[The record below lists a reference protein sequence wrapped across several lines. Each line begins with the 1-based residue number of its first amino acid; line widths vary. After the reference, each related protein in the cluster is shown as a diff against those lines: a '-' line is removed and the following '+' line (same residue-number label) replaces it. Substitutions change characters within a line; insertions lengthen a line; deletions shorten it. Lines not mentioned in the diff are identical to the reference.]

1 MLMFNSIAKTWDL
14 IREVIKDVPKPDDNI
29 PVYPPINSHPC
40 RQERVNRE
48 DGDFEPLSEVEQ
60 ALFDGWLK
68 VEGPRGCHWINDA
81 GQYCN
86 EPLSLLYSRYP
97 YCEEHLRL
105 SLTEA
110 GWQRAL
116 VRAGRL
122 PDIVDEPDWGEDYH
136 KQVTNL

>member
-1 MLMFNSIAKTWDL
+1 M
-14 IREVIKDVPKPDDNI
+14 
-29 PVYPPINSHPC
+29 
-40 RQERVNRE
+40 NRE
-48 DGDFEPLSEVEQ
+48 DDDFEPLGEVEQ
-60 ALFDGWLK
+60 ALLDGWLNI
-68 VEGPRGCHWINDA
+68 EGPRGCYWIDDA

-86 EPLSLLYSRYP
+86 EPLALLHSRYP

-110 GWQRAL
+110 GWQRTL

-122 PDIVDEPDWGEDYH
+122 RDPVDQPDRGKQDH